1 MADKVSK
8 SAAAATKHKASEEK
22 SVSTAEKFSWNNE
35 KVGALLDSL
44 KEFKS
49 TMEFNNFDFNADKP
63 RQYDSQFPPIHM
75 RCTALRC
82 AGKYSWVGPL
92 AETALSHIIP
102 T

>member
-8 SAAAATKHKASEEK
+8 SAAAATKHKAKASEEK
-22 SVSTAEKFSWNNE
+22 SVSTAAKFKWNNE
-35 KVGALLDSL
+35 MVGALLDSL
-44 KEFKS
+44 KEFKAM
-49 TMEFNNFDFNADKP
+49 MEFNNLDFNADKP

-75 RCTALRC
+75 RC

>member
-1 MADKVSK
+1 M
-8 SAAAATKHKASEEK
+8 
-22 SVSTAEKFSWNNE
+22 
-35 KVGALLDSL
+35 VGALLDSL

-63 RQYDSQFPPIHM
+63 RQYDSQLPPIYM
-75 RCTALRC
+75 RC